1 MNIPMQAEVVKELL
15 STESITV
22 IGLLL
27 GICGLLIYNAVRKE
41 KLYEELFKKYI
52 SEQEQNKDVLIKLV
66 EKSILANEKNI
77 YAINRSV
84 EQSEDAIK
92 IIKNV
97 YSSK

>member
-1 MNIPMQAEVVKELL
+1 MHLLQVGDVKELL
-15 STESITV
+15 QTDSITV

-27 GICGLLIYNAVRKE
+27 GVCCLLVYSIIRKE
-41 KLYEELFKKYI
+41 KSQEELLKKYI
-52 SEQEQNKDVLIKLV
+52 YEQEQNKDILIKLV

-92 IIKNV
+92 IIKDV
-97 YSSK
+97 YSAK

>member
-1 MNIPMQAEVVKELL
+1 MHLLQVGDVKELL
-15 STESITV
+15 QTDSITV

-27 GICGLLIYNAVRKE
+27 GVCCLLVYSIIRKE
-41 KLYEELFKKYI
+41 KSQEEFLKKYI
-52 SEQEQNKDVLIKLV
+52 YEQKQNKEILIKLV

-92 IIKNV
+92 IIKDV
-97 YSSK
+97 YSAK

>member
-1 MNIPMQAEVVKELL
+1 MRLLQIGDVKELL
-15 STESITV
+15 QTDSITV

-27 GICGLLIYNAVRKE
+27 GVCCLLVYSIIRKE
-41 KLYEELFKKYI
+41 KSQEELLKKYI
-52 SEQEQNKDVLIKLV
+52 YEQEQNKDILIKLV

-92 IIKNV
+92 IIKDV
-97 YSSK
+97 YSAK

>member
-1 MNIPMQAEVVKELL
+1 MQAEIVKDLL

-27 GICGLLIYNAVRKE
+27 GVCGLLVYSIVRKE
-41 KLYEELFKKYI
+41 KALEELLKKYI
-52 SEQEQNKDVLIKLV
+52 YEQEQNKDILIKLV

-92 IIKNV
+92 IIKDV
-97 YSSK
+97 YSAK

>member
-1 MNIPMQAEVVKELL
+1 MHLLQIGDVKELL
-15 STESITV
+15 QTDSITV

-27 GICGLLIYNAVRKE
+27 GVCCLLVYSIIRKE
-41 KLYEELFKKYI
+41 KSQEELLKKYI
-52 SEQEQNKDVLIKLV
+52 YEQEQNKDILIKLV

-92 IIKNV
+92 IIKDV
-97 YSSK
+97 YSAK

>member
-1 MNIPMQAEVVKELL
+1 MYLLQIGDVKELL
-15 STESITV
+15 QTDSITV

-27 GICGLLIYNAVRKE
+27 GVCCLLVYSIIRKE
-41 KLYEELFKKYI
+41 KVHEELFKKYI

-92 IIKNV
+92 IIKDV

>member
-52 SEQEQNKDVLIKLV
+52 SEQELNKDVLIKLV

>member
-1 MNIPMQAEVVKELL
+1 MHLLQIGDVKELL
-15 STESITV
+15 QTDSITV

-27 GICGLLIYNAVRKE
+27 GVCCLLVYSIIRKE
-41 KLYEELFKKYI
+41 KSQEELLKKYI
-52 SEQEQNKDVLIKLV
+52 YEQEQNKEILIKLV

-92 IIKNV
+92 IIKDV
-97 YSSK
+97 YSAK

>member
-1 MNIPMQAEVVKELL
+1 MHLLQVGDVKELL
-15 STESITV
+15 QTDSITV

-27 GICGLLIYNAVRKE
+27 GVCCLLVYSIIRKE
-41 KLYEELFKKYI
+41 KSQEELLKKYI
-52 SEQEQNKDVLIKLV
+52 YEQEQNKEILIKLV

-92 IIKNV
+92 IIKDV
-97 YSSK
+97 YSAK

>member
-1 MNIPMQAEVVKELL
+1 MYLLQIGDVKELL
-15 STESITV
+15 QTDSITV

-27 GICGLLIYNAVRKE
+27 GVCCLLVYSIIRKE
-41 KLYEELFKKYI
+41 KIQEELFKKYTL
-52 SEQEQNKDVLIKLV
+52 EQEQNKDILIKLV

-92 IIKNV
+92 IIKDV

>member
-1 MNIPMQAEVVKELL
+1 MKIAQIGDINNLL
-15 STESITV
+15 QTESLTV

-27 GICGLLIYNAVRKE
+27 GACGLLVYNAVRKE

-66 EKSILANEKNI
+66 EKSILSNEKNI

-84 EQSEDAIK
+84 EQSEDTIK
-92 IIKNV
+92 IIKDV